1 MGIKFF
7 LYLCALK
14 KKYKI
19 DLIIKM
25 ESIELKASLRKET
38 GKKSS
43 KTVRINENIPC
54 VLYGGK
60 ENVNFYTSESDF
72 RHLLFTPKVYII
84 NVDIDGNKHKAVIK
98 DLQFHPVTD
107 KLLHADFYE
116 LSEDKPVSVAI
127 PVTLTGSS
135 IGVRE
140 GGKLVMDKRKVLVR
154 GLYKDIPDEIVVDIT
169 KLGVGKSIRVGEI
182 VPDGAYEITLDKGA
196 PVVSVRTT
204 RAAVAAAAEAAAAA
218 KASKK

>member
-1 MGIKFF
+1 
-7 LYLCALK
+7 
-14 KKYKI
+14 
-19 DLIIKM
+19 M

-43 KTVRINENIPC
+43 KSVRSQESVPC

-60 ENVNFYTSESDF
+60 ENTNFSVLESDF
-72 RHLLFTPKVYII
+72 RDLLFTPKVYII
-84 NVDIDGNKHKAVIK
+84 NLDIDGNKYKAVIK

-116 LSEDKPVSVAI
+116 LTADKPVTVAI

-140 GGKLVMDKRKVLVR
+140 GGKLVMDKRKVKVK
-154 GLYKDIPDEIVVDIT
+154 GLYKDIPAEIVVDIT

-182 VPDGAYEITLDKGA
+182 ETDGSYVITLDKGA

-218 KASKK
+218 AKSAKK